1 MVHSLILFRHNL
13 NEFLILVHGSY
24 HISLSIFQIDVPPDT
39 GNVEMKQQAFE
50 AVSKGVNTYFNGSM

>member
-1 MVHSLILFRHNL
+1 MIHSLILFRHIV

-24 HISLSIFQIDVPPDT
+24 HISLSIFQIDVSPDT

-50 AVSKGVNTYFNGSM
+50 EISKGVNT

>member
-1 MVHSLILFRHNL
+1 MVHSLILFRHNV
-13 NEFLILVHGSY
+13 NEVLILVHGTY
-24 HISLSIFQIDVPPDT
+24 HISLSIFQIDLSPDT